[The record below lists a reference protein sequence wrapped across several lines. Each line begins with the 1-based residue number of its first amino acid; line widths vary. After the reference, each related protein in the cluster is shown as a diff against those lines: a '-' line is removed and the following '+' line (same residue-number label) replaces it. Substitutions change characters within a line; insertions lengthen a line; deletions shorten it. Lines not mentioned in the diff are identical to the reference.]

1 MIDKTEEVRAYNRAV
16 GKEAGK
22 ALLFFSVGIPAFIFV
37 IALLLVS

>member
-1 MIDKTEEVRAYNRAV
+1 MIDKAEEVRAYNQAL

-22 ALLFFSVGIPAFIFV
+22 ALLFFFVIVPAVIFV